1 MANYLTKVFLIAAK
15 DLRIEFRSKEKIYSM
30 MLFSLLVMVIFN
42 FAFEPGAE
50 YIQDVAPGILWVA
63 FIFAASLGLSRS
75 FVLEKEEDCMQGL
88 MLSPLDR
95 SGIYLGKVI
104 GNFVFALAIE
114 MLSLPF
120 FAVFF
125 NLSLTSALSP
135 LMIVIVLA
143 TFGFIAVG
151 TLFSALAVGLR
162 GGDMILPLLLFP
174 MQAPVIISAVKSTGM
189 IMAGDAVDSY
199 ANWLKLLIAFDIIF
213 FVASFVIF
221 EYLIEE

>member
-1 MANYLTKVFLIAAK
+1 MGNYLRKVFAIAAK
-15 DLRIEFRSKEKIYSM
+15 DFRIEFRSKEKIYSM
-30 MLFSLLVMVIFN
+30 AVFSLLVMVIFN

-50 YIQDVAPGILWVA
+50 YIKDVAPGILWVA
-63 FIFAASLGLSRS
+63 FIFASSLGLTRS

-95 SGIYLGKVI
+95 SGIYLGKVM
-104 GNFVFALAIE
+104 GNLVFALVIE
-114 MLSLPF
+114 LLSLPF

-125 NLSLTSALSP
+125 NLSLVSAVP
-135 LMIVIVLA
+135 ALMVVILLA

-151 TLFSALAVGLR
+151 TLFSALSVGVR

-174 MQAPVIISAVKSTGM
+174 MQVPVIVSAVKSTGM
-189 IMAGDAVDSY
+189 IMAGRPLTDY
-199 ANWLKLLIAFDIIF
+199 LNWLKLLVAFDIIF

>member
-1 MANYLTKVFLIAAK
+1 VGHYLRKVFLIAGK

-50 YIQDVAPGILWVA
+50 YIKDVAPGILWVA

-104 GNFVFALAIE
+104 GNFIFTMTIE
-114 MLSLPF
+114 LLSLPF

-125 NLSLTSALSP
+125 NLSLTAALPP

-151 TLFSALAVGLR
+151 TLFSALSVGIR

-174 MQAPVIISAVKSTGM
+174 MQVPVIISAVKSTGM
-189 IMAGDAVDSY
+189 IMAGSGIEMY
-199 ANWLKLLIAFDIIF
+199 SQWLKLLIAFDIIF

>member
-1 MANYLTKVFLIAAK
+1 MGDYFKKVFLIAAK

-50 YIQDVAPGILWVA
+50 YIKDVAPGILWVA
-63 FIFAASLGLSRS
+63 FIFAASLGLARS

-104 GNFVFALAIE
+104 GNFIFTMAIE
-114 MLSLPF
+114 LLSLPF

-125 NLSLTSALSP
+125 NLSLTSVLPP

-143 TFGFIAVG
+143 TFGFITVG
-151 TLFSALAVGLR
+151 TLFSALSVGIR

-174 MQAPVIISAVKSTGM
+174 MQVPVIISAVKSTGM
-189 IMAGDAVDSY
+189 IMAGSSIDTYSQ
-199 ANWLKLLIAFDIIF
+199 WLKLLVAFDIIF

>member
-1 MANYLTKVFLIAAK
+1 VGHYFKKVFLIAGK

-30 MLFSLLVMVIFN
+30 ILFSLLVMVIFN

-50 YIQDVAPGILWVA
+50 YIKDVAPGILWVA

-75 FVLEKEEDCMQGL
+75 FILEKEEDCMQGL

-104 GNFVFALAIE
+104 GNFIFTMTIE
-114 MLSLPF
+114 LISLPF

-125 NLSLTSALSP
+125 NLSLTAALPP

-151 TLFSALAVGLR
+151 TLFSALSVGIR

-174 MQAPVIISAVKSTGM
+174 MQVPVIISAVKSTGM
-189 IMAGDAVDSY
+189 IMAGSGIEMY
-199 ANWLKLLIAFDIIF
+199 SQWLKLLVAFDIIF

>member
-1 MANYLTKVFLIAAK
+1 MGHYFKKVFLIAGK

-50 YIQDVAPGILWVA
+50 YIKDVAPGILWVA

-75 FVLEKEEDCMQGL
+75 FILEKEEDCMQGL

-104 GNFVFALAIE
+104 GNFIFTMTIE
-114 MLSLPF
+114 LISLPF

-125 NLSLTSALSP
+125 NLSLTAALPP
-135 LMIVIVLA
+135 LMLVIVLA

-151 TLFSALAVGLR
+151 TLFSALSVGIR

-174 MQAPVIISAVKSTGM
+174 MQVPVIISAVKSTGM
-189 IMAGDAVDSY
+189 IMAGSGIEMY
-199 ANWLKLLIAFDIIF
+199 SQWLKLLVAFDIIF

>member
-1 MANYLTKVFLIAAK
+1 MGNYLKKVFLITAK
-15 DLRIEFRSKEKIYSM
+15 DLRIEFRSREKIYSM

-50 YIQDVAPGILWVA
+50 YIKDVAPGILWVA
-63 FIFAASLGLSRS
+63 FIFAASLGLARS
-75 FVLEKEEDCMQGL
+75 FALEKEEDCMQGL

-104 GNFVFALAIE
+104 GNFIFAMAIE
-114 MLSLPF
+114 LLSLPF

-125 NLSLTSALSP
+125 NLSLISTLPSV
-135 LMIVIVLA
+135 MVIIVLA
-143 TFGFIAVG
+143 TFGFITVG
-151 TLFSALAVGLR
+151 TLFSALSVGVR

-174 MQAPVIISAVKSTGM
+174 MQVPVIISAVKSTGM
-189 IMAGDAVDSY
+189 IMAGSGVGAYSQ
-199 ANWLKLLIAFDIIF
+199 WLKLLVAFDIIF
-213 FVASFVIF
+213 FVASFVVF

>member
-1 MANYLTKVFLIAAK
+1 
-15 DLRIEFRSKEKIYSM
+15 M

-50 YIQDVAPGILWVA
+50 YIKDVAPGILWVA

-104 GNFVFALAIE
+104 GNFIFTMMIE
-114 MLSLPF
+114 LVSLPF
-120 FAVFF
+120 FAIFF
-125 NLSLTSALSP
+125 NLSLTAALPP

-151 TLFSALAVGLR
+151 TLFSALSVGIR
-162 GGDMILPLLLFP
+162 EG
-174 MQAPVIISAVKSTGM
+174 T
-189 IMAGDAVDSY
+189 
-199 ANWLKLLIAFDIIF
+199 
-213 FVASFVIF
+213 
-221 EYLIEE
+221 

>member
-1 MANYLTKVFLIAAK
+1 MGQYLKKVFLIAGK

-30 MLFSLLVMVIFN
+30 FLFSLLVMVIFN

-50 YIQDVAPGILWVA
+50 YIRDVAPGVLWVA
-63 FIFAASLGLSRS
+63 FVFAASLGLSRS

-88 MLSPLDR
+88 MLSPFDR

-104 GNFVFALAIE
+104 GNFLFTMAIE
-114 MLSLPF
+114 LISLPF
-120 FAVFF
+120 FAIFF
-125 NLSLTSALSP
+125 NLSLTSSILQ
-135 LMIVIVLA
+135 LMMVIVLA

-151 TLFSALAVGLR
+151 TLFSALSVGIR

-174 MQAPVIISAVKSTGM
+174 MQVPVIISAVKSTGM
-189 IMAGDAVDSY
+189 ILAGNGMETYSQ
-199 ANWLKLLIAFDIIF
+199 WLKLIVAFDIIF

>member
-1 MANYLTKVFLIAAK
+1 MANYFKKTFLIAAK

-50 YIQDVAPGILWVA
+50 YIKDVAPGILWVA
-63 FIFAASLGLSRS
+63 FIFAASLGLARS

-104 GNFVFALAIE
+104 GNFIFTMAIE
-114 MLSLPF
+114 LLSLPF

-125 NLSLTSALSP
+125 NLSLTSVLPP

-151 TLFSALAVGLR
+151 TLFSALSVGIR

-174 MQAPVIISAVKSTGM
+174 MQVPVIISAVKSTGL
-189 IMAGDAVDSY
+189 IMAGSSIDTYSQ
-199 ANWLKLLIAFDIIF
+199 WLKLLVAFDIIF

>member
-1 MANYLTKVFLIAAK
+1 MGNYLRKVFYIAAK

-50 YIQDVAPGILWVA
+50 YIKDVAPGILWVA
-63 FIFAASLGLSRS
+63 FTFAGSLGLSRS

-95 SGIYLGKVI
+95 SGIYLGKMI
-104 GNFVFALAIE
+104 GNFIFAMVIE
-114 MLSLPF
+114 MLTLPF

-125 NLSLTSALSP
+125 NLSFTASIPAL
-135 LMIVIVLA
+135 MMVIVMA

-151 TLFSALAVGLR
+151 TLFSALSVGLR

-174 MQAPVIISAVKSTGM
+174 MQVPVIISAVKSTGM
-189 IMAGDAVDSY
+189 IMSGSGINAY
-199 ANWLKLLIAFDIIF
+199 IQWLKLLAAFDIIF
-213 FVASFVIF
+213 FVASFVVF

>member
-1 MANYLTKVFLIAAK
+1 MGNYVKKVFAIAAK

-30 MLFSLLVMVIFN
+30 AIFSLLVMVIFN

-50 YIQDVAPGILWVA
+50 YIKDVAPGILWVA
-63 FIFAASLGLSRS
+63 FIFASSLGLARS

-95 SGIYLGKVI
+95 SGIYLGKVM
-104 GNFVFALAIE
+104 GNFMVALSIE
-114 MLSLPF
+114 LLSLPF

-125 NLSLTSALSP
+125 NISLVSALPS
-135 LMIVIVLA
+135 LLIVIILA

-151 TLFSALAVGLR
+151 TLFSALSVGVR

-174 MQAPVIISAVKSTGM
+174 MQVPVIISAVKSTGM
-189 IMAGDAVDSY
+189 IMAGKGIDEY
-199 ANWLKLLIAFDIIF
+199 QHWLKLLVAFDIIF

>member
-1 MANYLTKVFLIAAK
+1 MTNYFKKVFLIAAK
-15 DLRIEFRSKEKIYSM
+15 DLRIELRSKEKIYSM
-30 MLFSLLVMVIFN
+30 MLFSLLVMVVFN

-50 YIQDVAPGILWVA
+50 YIKDVAPGILWVA

-75 FVLEKEEDCMQGL
+75 FVLEREEDCMQGL

-95 SGIYLGKVI
+95 SGIYMGKVI
-104 GNFVFALAIE
+104 GNLFFTLAIE
-114 MLSLPF
+114 LISLPF
-120 FAVFF
+120 FAIFF
-125 NLSLTSALSP
+125 NLSLASSLP
-135 LMIVIVLA
+135 GLMIVILLA

-151 TLFSALAVGLR
+151 TLFSALSVGIR

-174 MQAPVIISAVKSTGM
+174 MQVPVIISAVKSTGI
-189 IMAGDAVDSY
+189 IMAGSGIDAYS
-199 ANWLKLLIAFDIIF
+199 NWLKVLAAFDIIF

>member
-1 MANYLTKVFLIAAK
+1 MGHYFKKVFLIAAK

-50 YIQDVAPGILWVA
+50 YIKDVAPGILWVA

-75 FVLEKEEDCMQGL
+75 FILEKEEDCMQGL

-104 GNFVFALAIE
+104 GNFIFAMVIE
-114 MLSLPF
+114 LISLPF

-125 NLSLTSALSP
+125 NLSLTAALPP
-135 LMIVIVLA
+135 LMLVIVLA

-151 TLFSALAVGLR
+151 TLFSALSVGIR

-174 MQAPVIISAVKSTGM
+174 MQVPVIISAVKSTGM
-189 IMAGDAVDSY
+189 IMAGSGIEMY
-199 ANWLKLLIAFDIIF
+199 SQWLKLLIAFDIIF

>member
-1 MANYLTKVFLIAAK
+1 MGNYLKKVSLIAAK
-15 DLRIEFRSKEKIYSM
+15 DMRIEFRSKEKIYSM

-50 YIQDVAPGILWVA
+50 YIKDVAPGILWVA

-104 GNFVFALAIE
+104 GNFVFAVVIE
-114 MLSLPF
+114 LISLPF

-125 NLSLTSALSP
+125 NLSLTSSIP
-135 LMIVIVLA
+135 LLMVVILLA
-143 TFGFIAVG
+143 TFGFITVG
-151 TLFSALAVGLR
+151 TLFSALSVGIR
-162 GGDMILPLLLFP
+162 GGDMILPLLFFP
-174 MQAPVIISAVKSTGM
+174 MQAPVIISAVKSTGL
-189 IMAGDAVDSY
+189 IMAGSGIETY
-199 ANWLKLLIAFDIIF
+199 KQWLILISAFDIIF

>member
-1 MANYLTKVFLIAAK
+1 MGHYLKKVFLIAAK

-30 MLFSLLVMVIFN
+30 ILFSLLVMVIFN

-50 YIQDVAPGILWVA
+50 YIKDVAPGILWVA

-104 GNFVFALAIE
+104 GNFIFAMVIE
-114 MLSLPF
+114 LISLPF

-125 NLSLTSALSP
+125 NLSLTAALPP

-151 TLFSALAVGLR
+151 TLFSALSVGIR

-174 MQAPVIISAVKSTGM
+174 MQVPVIISAVKSTGM
-189 IMAGDAVDSY
+189 IMAGSGIETY
-199 ANWLKLLIAFDIIF
+199 SQWLKLLVAFDIIF

>member
-1 MANYLTKVFLIAAK
+1 VGHYFKKVFLIAAK

-30 MLFSLLVMVIFN
+30 ILFSLLVMVIFN

-50 YIQDVAPGILWVA
+50 YIKDVAPGILWVA

-75 FVLEKEEDCMQGL
+75 FILEREEDCMQGL

-104 GNFVFALAIE
+104 GNFIFTMTIE
-114 MLSLPF
+114 LISLPF

-125 NLSLTSALSP
+125 NLSLTAALPP

-151 TLFSALAVGLR
+151 TLFSALSVGIR

-174 MQAPVIISAVKSTGM
+174 MQVPVIISAVKSTGM
-189 IMAGDAVDSY
+189 IMAGSGIEMY
-199 ANWLKLLIAFDIIF
+199 SQWLKLLIAFDIIF

>member
-1 MANYLTKVFLIAAK
+1 MTNYFKKVFLIAAK
-15 DLRIEFRSKEKIYSM
+15 DMRIEFRSKEKIYSM

-50 YIQDVAPGILWVA
+50 YIKDVAPGILWVA

-75 FVLEKEEDCMQGL
+75 FILEKEEDCMQGL

-104 GNFVFALAIE
+104 GNFIFTMTIE
-114 MLSLPF
+114 LISLPF
-120 FAVFF
+120 FAIFF
-125 NLSLTSALSP
+125 NLSLTAALPP

-151 TLFSALAVGLR
+151 TLFSALSVGIR

-174 MQAPVIISAVKSTGM
+174 MQVPVIISAVKSTGM
-189 IMAGDAVDSY
+189 IMAGSGIEMY
-199 ANWLKLLIAFDIIF
+199 SQWLKLLIAFDIIF

>member
-1 MANYLTKVFLIAAK
+1 MGHYLKKVFLIAAK

-50 YIQDVAPGILWVA
+50 YIKDVAPGILWVA

-104 GNFVFALAIE
+104 GNFIFTMTIE
-114 MLSLPF
+114 LISLPF

-125 NLSLTSALSP
+125 NLSLTAALPP
-135 LMIVIVLA
+135 LMLVIVLA

-151 TLFSALAVGLR
+151 TLFSALSVGIR

-174 MQAPVIISAVKSTGM
+174 MQVPVIIAAVKSTGM
-189 IMAGDAVDSY
+189 IMAGSGIEMY
-199 ANWLKLLIAFDIIF
+199 SQWLKLLIAFDIIF

>member
-1 MANYLTKVFLIAAK
+1 MGHYFKKVFLIAGK

-50 YIQDVAPGILWVA
+50 YIKDVAPGILWVA

-75 FVLEKEEDCMQGL
+75 FILEKEEDCMQGL

-104 GNFVFALAIE
+104 GNFIFTMTIE
-114 MLSLPF
+114 LISLPF

-125 NLSLTSALSP
+125 NLSLTAALPP

-151 TLFSALAVGLR
+151 TLFSALSVGIR

-174 MQAPVIISAVKSTGM
+174 MQVPVIISAVKSTGM
-189 IMAGDAVDSY
+189 IMAGSGIEMY
-199 ANWLKLLIAFDIIF
+199 SQWLKLLVAFDIIF